1 MSLLGGCWES
11 AGSLLGV
18 CWESAGSLLGIFKMV
33 SLEGSTNEL
42 SKLRPVRSLL
52 RVLIKSAKSSLGVS
66 WESVGSLLGVCR
78 ESAGSL
84 LRIRWKFFHM

>member
-1 MSLLGGCWES
+1 MVVQWEFAGSTLGVRWES

-33 SLEGSTNEL
+33 SPNKL

-52 RVLIKSAKSSLGVS
+52 RVLLKSAKSSLGVS
-66 WESVGSLLGVCR
+66 WSLEVCLQ
-78 ESAGSL
+78 S
-84 LRIRWKFFHM
+84 KNP

>member
-1 MSLLGGCWES
+1 MLVQWEFAGSPLGVQWES

-52 RVLIKSAKSSLGVS
+52 RVLLKSAECPLGVHWKS
-66 WESVGSLLGVCR
+66 ACSLKILKI
-78 ESAGSL
+78 L
-84 LRIRWKFFHM
+84 TNK

>member
-1 MSLLGGCWES
+1 MVVQWEFAGSTLGVRWES

-33 SLEGSTNEL
+33 SLEGSLNEL

-52 RVLIKSAKSSLGVS
+52 RVLLKSAKSSLGVS
-66 WESVGSLLGVCR
+66 WSLEVCLQ
-78 ESAGSL
+78 S
-84 LRIRWKFFHM
+84 KNP